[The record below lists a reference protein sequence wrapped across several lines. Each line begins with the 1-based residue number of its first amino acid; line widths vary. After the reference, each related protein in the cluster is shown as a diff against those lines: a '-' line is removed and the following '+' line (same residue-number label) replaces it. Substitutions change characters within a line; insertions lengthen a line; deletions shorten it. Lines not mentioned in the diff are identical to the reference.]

1 MVSSER
7 EKHLLL
13 GGTWIYIHQWHVFLV
28 EATLEKSGI
37 IPFII
42 FSACLCGSK
51 EIMDF
56 SFKNKDLIDCIF
68 FFQRIVDSNLF
79 KNNGKFSFS
88 FRVA

>member
-1 MVSSER
+1 M
-7 EKHLLL
+7 
-13 GGTWIYIHQWHVFLV
+13 FLV
-28 EATLEKSGI
+28 ELTLEKSGI

-56 SFKNKDLIDCIF
+56 SLKNKDLIDCI